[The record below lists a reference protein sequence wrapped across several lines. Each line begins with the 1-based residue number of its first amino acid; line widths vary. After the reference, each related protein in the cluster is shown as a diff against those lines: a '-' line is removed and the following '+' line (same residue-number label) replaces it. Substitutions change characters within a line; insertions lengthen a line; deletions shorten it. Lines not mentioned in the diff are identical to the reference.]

1 MLFRRR
7 QPLNLRQRVR
17 HLVWP
22 KTGWSRAAKYVWRR
36 LARLKDSP
44 HGIAAGVASGVAIS
58 FTPFMGFHLIGAMGI
73 ALATRGNLIAA
84 WIGTLIGNP
93 WTFPLIWVIIY
104 RLGSW
109 MLGVEAG
116 GEAERLSLDL
126 LISRPGAV
134 LGPLLLPMAIGGLP
148 LALASWFISYWP
160 LRRAIERFQEVRRLK
175 LERRQRASALDKDE
189 DKDKDGTERV

>member
-7 QPLNLRQRVR
+7 HPLKWWQHVR
-17 HLVWP
+17 HAVWP
-22 KTGWSRAAKYVWRR
+22 KTGWSRAAKYVWHR

-58 FTPFMGFHLIGAMGI
+58 FTPFIGFHLIGAMGI

-109 MLGVEAG
+109 ILGAEPG

-126 LISRPGAV
+126 LINSPGTV

-148 LALASWFISYWP
+148 LALASWFASYWP
-160 LRRAIERFQEVRRLK
+160 IRRAIERFQERRRRK
-175 LERRQRASALDKDE
+175 LAHRQSSSGLDVDE
-189 DKDKDGTERV
+189 NGSRTERV

>member
-7 QPLNLRQRVR
+7 NPLNLGQRIR

-22 KTGWSRAAKYVWRR
+22 KSGWSRAAKYVWHR
-36 LARLKDSP
+36 LARLKDSS
-44 HGIAAGVASGVAIS
+44 HGIAAGVASGVAVS
-58 FTPFMGFHLIGAMGI
+58 FTPFIGFHLIGAMGI

-84 WIGTLIGNP
+84 WAGTLIGNP

-109 MLGVEAG
+109 ILGVEPA

-126 LISRPGAV
+126 LINRPGSV

-148 LALASWFISYWP
+148 LALASWFITYWP
-160 LRRAIERFQEVRRLK
+160 VRRAIDRFQERRRRK
-175 LERRQRASALDKDE
+175 LARRRDSSGADIDKGE
-189 DKDKDGTERV
+189 ETTERV